1 MLFRELT
8 SKYQFSRRFIYR
20 SGRHENLLPGRG
32 EPVALTIGIALKPP
46 TVMSFHSVMA
56 SAQ

>member
-1 MLFRELT
+1 AHRHVIPRAFLHAFRELIDMLFRELT

-32 EPVALTIGIALKPP
+32 DPVA
-46 TVMSFHSVMA
+46 
-56 SAQ
+56 